1 MAIHAVGVDE
11 DGVGG
16 IGKLVEGA
24 IGKAAHHVAG
34 LQRAVEED
42 QQVRMRAGI
51 IRRDDEEA
59 AGAAIHIRGAA
70 VYVHSR
76 PV

>member
-1 MAIHAVGVDE
+1 MAVDAVGVDE

-24 IGKAAHHVAG
+24 VSKAAHHVAG
-34 LQRAVEED
+34 LQRAVEEE
-42 QQVRMRAGI
+42 QEVRARAGVI
-51 IRRDDEEA
+51 WRDDEEA